1 MPAEAGIARASD
13 QENGLLTLD
22 DSLGCDSFTQKRL
35 MLLERLD
42 EKLLRSLREKP
53 VQDLKT
59 VLYANEFYPEFCARG
74 FLALE

>member
-1 MPAEAGIARASD
+1 MLHVQNTAAGHELYSHLGGAFRELGIPVIA
-13 QENGLLTLD
+13 G
-22 DSLGCDSFTQKRL
+22 F
-35 MLLERLD
+35 LD